1 MNIKVV
7 LLFKSGSREVLEIDW
22 DEDAGP
28 PRADLV
34 KNLGQTGL
42 VTVDGKLV
50 SWNAG
55 HVDFIKVD
63 GQFDE
68 MLTGQARADE
78 EPREPIEGECQNC
91 GTAMWFE
98 YVKGSWV
105 GECPQC
111 AFKSEMNEQ

>member
-1 MNIKVV
+1 MKIKVV
-7 LLFKSGSREVLEIDW
+7 LLFKSGSREILEIDW

-42 VTVDGKLV
+42 VTVDGRLV

-68 MLTGQARADE
+68 MVTGQARDE
-78 EPREPIEGECQNC
+78 EPREPREGQCGNC
-91 GTAMWFE
+91 KTAMWFE
-98 YVKGSWV
+98 YVKGKWV
-105 GECPQC
+105 GQCPQC
-111 AFKSEMNEQ
+111 ASEMVSDQE